1 MIRRICACSDKKRV
15 MINSDPGIEYGRELQ
30 IGELHINADFLLELN
45 KKMEKPHECR
55 CVTERN
61 KAEIKKVINKLEKNI
76 NDLIETIK
84 DMSNQAFENYA
95 VIFDA

>member
-1 MIRRICACSDKKRV
+1 TIKETSFRPS
-15 MINSDPGIEYGRELQ
+15 EYGRELQ
-30 IGELHINADFLLELN
+30 IGEFHFNADLLLELN

-61 KAEIKKVINKLEKNI
+61 KAKIKKVINKLEKNI
-76 NDLIETIK
+76 NDLTETIE

-95 VIFDA
+95 IILDA